1 MDRNPLDFLLSPGP
15 VGPAPEK
22 TATELHEEERLAEI
36 ARIINRGRAH
46 AQAREMGAAI
56 PKQKAAPVPTGP
68 ARSAAEPEWLAA
80 RIANNLRIR
89 QARAK

>member
-1 MDRNPLDFLLSPGP
+1 MQIDPHDFLVSDGP
-15 VGPAPEK
+15 LVNQRAAIDLKAEQ
-22 TATELHEEERLAEI
+22 RLAEI

-56 PKQKAAPVPTGP
+56 PKQKAAPAPAVP
-68 ARSAAEPEWLAA
+68 AQSAAAPEWLAA
-80 RIANNLRIR
+80 NIAANLRIR